1 MKKGKAM
8 PAASGHTCKAE
19 YGAVIYLRGIEE
31 ERLDEAE
38 RRCREYAGRF
48 GWQVLESIR
57 DSSPCTT
64 PGQILAR
71 VCRPGAQILLTDT
84 PDMIAPGQPAQ
95 HDLTMAIEGAGY
107 IVHPI
112 TTPAR
117 P

>member
-1 MKKGKAM
+1 M
-8 PAASGHTCKAE
+8 PHA
-19 YGAVIYLRGIEE
+19 GAQAVTTKYQAIIYLRGTQDKQ
-31 ERLDEAE
+31 LDDAE
-38 RRCREYAGRF
+38 RRCRHYASRF
-48 GWQVLESIR
+48 GWHVLETIR

-84 PDMIAPGQPAQ
+84 PDMIAPDQPAQ
-95 HDLTMAIEGAGY
+95 HDLTMAIEGTGY

-112 TTPAR
+112 TTPPR